1 MESNKITAYQQ
12 NIRERD
18 KKIIARYDALI
29 SEGYMK
35 TIALRTIAEEYG
47 FYSTAGINRIIKKY
61 KRDNAD

>member
-18 KKIIARYDALI
+18 KKILARYEELI

-35 TIALRTIAEEYG
+35 TIALRTIADEYG

-61 KRDNAD
+61 RRDAK

>member
-29 SEGYMK
+29 AEGYMK
-35 TIALRTIAEEYG
+35 TIALRTIADEYG
-47 FYSTAGINRIIKKY
+47 FYSTSGINRIIKKY
-61 KRDNAD
+61 KRDNAE

>member
-18 KKIIARYDALI
+18 KKILARYEELI

-35 TIALRTIAEEYG
+35 TIALRTIADEYG